1 MTDGAFHS
9 QTPVPHLLVEALFSK
24 SGWKPIRSRAGLISA
39 FDMKELPS
47 RPVMLNHDDNRSLI
61 QSHINIFKPIPE
73 SLKPGLENPTGFR
86 RGPDTN
92 VSEPSWIQ
100 RGYTETK
107 RAPLCK

>member
-1 MTDGAFHS
+1 M
-9 QTPVPHLLVEALFSK
+9 FSK

-73 SLKPGLENPTGFR
+73 SLKTGLEKPINPPQVSGEVPIEMFQGLHGFNRVYGNEASAAVQVMVPLSSRGR
-86 RGPDTN
+86 RG
-92 VSEPSWIQ
+92 
-100 RGYTETK
+100 YH
-107 RAPLCK
+107 LH